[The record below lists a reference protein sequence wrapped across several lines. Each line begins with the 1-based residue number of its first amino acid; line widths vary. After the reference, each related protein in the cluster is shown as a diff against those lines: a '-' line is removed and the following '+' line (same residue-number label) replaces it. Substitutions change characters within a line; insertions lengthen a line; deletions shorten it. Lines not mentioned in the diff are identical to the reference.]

1 MHTVDQIKLNMHVY
15 VHSLHSWLYK
25 TDSCPVHTLFW
36 HAWFVWIFA
45 QPFQCTNSTTQRIAH
60 PLGLS
65 NSCGSFPRKWIIF
78 VVHDPNF
85 LKGTPIPFIRTLPI
99 ICCLH
104 DASSFYF
111 WPPSAVSATPWH
123 CKSKTTWVQ
132 RLRIRRQET
141 QQSQSCPWQKTS
153 AYLSAVFGTPS
164 AFFVAT
170 GATWPNTRSVVRQR
184 SLANSVH
191 STYKFCS
198 RCS

>member
-1 MHTVDQIKLNMHVY
+1 MLITHLLRMLCMV
-15 VHSLHSWLYK
+15 
-25 TDSCPVHTLFW
+25 TLF
-36 HAWFVWIFA
+36 FFKPNVP
-45 QPFQCTNSTTQRIAH
+45 QTLAH
-60 PLGLS
+60 RLGLPLG
-65 NSCGSFPRKWIIF
+65 NYCGSFPRKWIIF

-85 LKGTPIPFIRTLPI
+85 LKGTPIPFISTLPI

-111 WPPSAVSATPWH
+111 WPPSAVSATPWR
-123 CKSKTTWVQ
+123 CKSKTTW
-132 RLRIRRQET
+132 

-170 GATWPNTRSVVRQR
+170 GPTWPNTRSVVRQR